1 MSLEIANTIKAQLGH
16 KALFMIGAKDLTGSA
31 NALSFRIGRNC
42 KSVNAIKITLE
53 PSDTYTVEFLYV
65 TKRGIKVRAKC
76 EDVYCDSL
84 HATIESH
91 TGLYTS
97 LGSLGGR

>member
-1 MSLEIANTIKAQLGH
+1 MIANIIKDQLGH
-16 KALFMIGAKDLTGSA
+16 KALYMIGAKDLTGSE

-65 TKRGIKVRAKC
+65 SKRGVKVRAKC

-84 HATIESH
+84 HQVIERH
-91 TGLYTS
+91 TGMYTS
-97 LGSLGGR
+97 LGGR

>member
-1 MSLEIANTIKAQLGH
+1 MIANIIKDQLGH
-16 KALFMIGAKDLTGSA
+16 KALYMIGAKDLTGSE

-53 PSDTYTVEFLYV
+53 PSDTYTVEFL
-65 TKRGIKVRAKC
+65 RGSKVVAKC

-84 HATIESH
+84 HQVIERH
-91 TGLYTS
+91 TGMYTS
-97 LGSLGGR
+97 LGGH